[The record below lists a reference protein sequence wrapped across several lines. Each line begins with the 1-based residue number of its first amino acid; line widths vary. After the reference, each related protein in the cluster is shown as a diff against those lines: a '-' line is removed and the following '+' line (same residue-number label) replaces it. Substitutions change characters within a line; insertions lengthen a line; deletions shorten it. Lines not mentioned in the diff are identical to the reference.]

1 MAPMRLDRRLYKAFL
16 LSMLL
21 LSVLPAEKA
30 FSQTTLDRL
39 SIAERSDG
47 MGFVARLH
55 LSAAPDSFKVAHAGE
70 HYIQVALYGVDQI
83 APRVINP
90 ERPFVIE
97 SIHTA
102 DLPNGA
108 GKLLELNLFREQN
121 VRINSYPDV
130 NGRDLLISLFSVSR
144 RAGDT
149 PFVPDNMI
157 VSPYNEQAETPA
169 TQPQPAQEQTAVA
182 AEEQQQA
189 IETETETQPVAE
201 QEREPEASGGLKGR
215 ITRGAKNFFSHQ
227 NPDALYRITPDDPA
241 WDYSRLVLSGEASE
255 EETTYLLRPEV
266 YSAQRG
272 HTARYET
279 GATLMASQ
287 DSRFQVRLYSP
298 TVYTS
303 YNKEIPLGQNDGA
316 LWQGRGRNWFMRAGV
331 GVQYGPLTMVV
342 RPEVVRSQNREF
354 PLERDLGTEHQNYRH
369 PRFGG
374 TRYQDFLMYADL
386 PLYFGDEPVSSFHL
400 GDSFIQADF
409 KRFAAGISNERIW
422 TGPAVHNPLIFSSNA
437 PGFTHFFF
445 RTSNPLRTPIG
456 EFEGQYTWGLLK
468 DSDYFR
474 VPEFDSR
481 RYVNAFTLNYNP
493 WYIPNFHMGIT
504 RAGYAYLDGS
514 FGLSDLFLFL
524 RASHTAESASE
535 ANRSDARMHL
545 MSYYFRWLFPAADME
560 VYGEWGRNDYRRP
573 FRDVILE
580 PQFNRGY
587 VIGFIKRFTL
597 APEHKLALNTEVT
610 NLKNSSVPATK
621 RDYNIWYESEII
633 GQGFTHKGQVIG
645 AGIGPGSATQQMHLT
660 YYGKWGIAGISGARV
675 AHKIDRHYKYE
686 DHFRSFGRW
695 PQHYHLFDRHEI
707 ELRYAIH
714 ATVELHFG
722 VDAGI
727 RYIISNVENR
737 YNIRGSDLNNRQ
749 VSFAIRYNFSD
760 FGR

>member
-1 MAPMRLDRRLYKAFL
+1 
-16 LSMLL
+16 MLL

-316 LWQGRGRNWFMRAGV
+316 LWQGRGRNWFMRTGV
-331 GVQYGPLTMVV
+331 GVQYGPLTVVV
-342 RPEVVRSQNREF
+342 RPEFVRSENREF

-386 PLYFGDEPVSSFHL
+386 PLFFGDEPVSSFHL
-400 GDSFIQADF
+400 GDSYLQADF
-409 KRFAAGISNERIW
+409 RRFAAGISNERLW

-445 RTSNPLRTPIG
+445 RTSKPLWTPIG
-456 EFEGQYTWGLLK
+456 DFEGQYTWGVLR
-468 DSDYFR
+468 DSNYFH
-474 VPEFDSR
+474 VPEYDSR
-481 RYVNAFTLNYNP
+481 RYVNALTLNYNP
-493 WYIPNFHMGIT
+493 WFIPNFHMGFT
-504 RAGYAYLDGS
+504 RVGYSYLAD
-514 FGLSDLFLFL
+514 FGLSDLFLFM
-524 RASHTAESASE
+524 RSSHTAESAAE
-535 ANRSDARMHL
+535 ADKSDAYMHL
-545 MSYYFRWLFPAADME
+545 MSFYFRWMFPAADME
-560 VYGEWGRNDYRRP
+560 VYGEWGRNDYKRK
-573 FRDVILE
+573 FRDFIAE
-580 PQFNRGY
+580 PQLNRGY
-587 VIGFIKRFTL
+587 VLGFIKRFSISS
-597 APEHKLALNTEVT
+597 ENKIVLNTEIT
-610 NLKNSSVPATK
+610 NLENSSVAARK
-621 RDYNIWYESEII
+621 RDFNIWYESEIV
-633 GQGFTHKGQVIG
+633 GQGFTNQGQVIG
-645 AGIGPGSATQQMHLT
+645 AGIGPGSSTQQVHLT
-660 YYGKWGIAGISGARV
+660 YFGRWGNAGVSGARI
-675 AHKIDRHYKYE
+675 AHKMDRHYKYE
-686 DHFRSFGRW
+686 EHFRSFGRW
-695 PQHYHLFDRHEI
+695 PEHYHLFDRHEI
-707 ELRYAIH
+707 EMRYAVH
-714 ATVELHFG
+714 ATVELPFG

-760 FGR
+760 FRR

>member
-1 MAPMRLDRRLYKAFL
+1 MFL
-16 LSMLL
+16 M
-21 LSVLPAEKA
+21 SVLPVQQAI
-30 FSQTTLDRL
+30 SQTSLDRL

-70 HYIQVALYGVDQI
+70 HYVQIALYGVDVI

-108 GKLLELNLFREQN
+108 GKLLELNLFREQQ

-130 NGRDLLISLFSVSR
+130 NGRDLLISLFSISR
-144 RAGDT
+144 RAGGT

-157 VSPYNEQAETPA
+157 VSPYNEPGETPV
-169 TQPQPAQEQTAVA
+169 TQPQPAEEQPPVEA
-182 AEEQQQA
+182 AEEHQEEA
-189 IETETETQPVAE
+189 AEIVTEQPQPAAD
-201 QEREPEASGGLKGR
+201 QESESGSSDGLKGR
-215 ITRGAKNFFSHQ
+215 IGRGIENFFNHQ
-227 NPDALYRITPDDPA
+227 NPDALHRVTPDDPA
-241 WDYSRLVLSGEASE
+241 WHYSRLVLSGEASE

-266 YSAQRG
+266 YSAHRG
-272 HTARYET
+272 HPVRYET
-279 GATLMASQ
+279 GTSLVASQ

-298 TVYTS
+298 MVYTS

-342 RPEVVRSQNREF
+342 RPEFVRSQNREF
-354 PLERDLGTEHQNYRH
+354 PLERDLGTDNQNYRH

-437 PGFTHFFF
+437 PGFTHFYF
-445 RTSNPLRTPIG
+445 RSVNPLRTAIG
-456 EFEGQYTWGLLK
+456 EFELQYTWGSLK

-524 RASHTAESASE
+524 RASHTAESASD
-535 ANRSDARMHL
+535 ATKSDARMHL

-597 APEHKLALNTEVT
+597 PPDQKLVLNTEVT

-695 PQHYHLFDRHEI
+695 PQHYHLYDRHEI
-707 ELRYAIH
+707 EMRYSFH
-714 ATVELHFG
+714 TTVMLPFG
-722 VDAGI
+722 VDIGL
-727 RYIISNVENR
+727 RYTISNVENR
-737 YNIRGSDLNNRQ
+737 YNIRNEDVDNSQ
-749 VSFAIRYNFSD
+749 VAFTLRYNFSD